1 MKKIFIISIF
11 ILFLFIGC
19 KDDEYEVS
27 FKENDLKVSVKD
39 SNLVVKNDSDYP
51 IIFDEITKGDK
62 SIASFIEYKD
72 GSYVKYQ
79 DEVILNIK
87 DSNNQYIMI
96 NLILL
101 PKKERLIPLKIE
113 KQDELEIIAYP
124 VNFQFIAD
132 NIYFKAND
140 YSDME
145 ARYKLYSKDEIK
157 SFKLPFL
164 DKKKLEEINEINGIM
179 IYVSEYD
186 SLDDYVQKISFKY
199 E

>member
-27 FKENDLKVSVKD
+27 FNENDLKVSVKD
-39 SNLVVKNDSDYP
+39 SNLLVKNDSDYP

-145 ARYKLYSKDEIK
+145 
-157 SFKLPFL
+157 PV
-164 DKKKLEEINEINGIM
+164 INFIAKM
-179 IYVSEYD
+179 R
-186 SLDDYVQKISFKY
+186 
-199 E
+199 